1 MRDRAGWDGWAEGAE
16 WVGWAEWII
25 GGIGAGPP
33 GYPRSMIL
41 SVELLPES
49 ALRDAIGVVVR
60 LVEAAG
66 ALIIFLGAV
75 WAFVQFVKA
84 GLRGRDRVAG
94 FNRIRLSLGRFLV
107 LGLEFQLAGDVLR
120 TAVAPSFTEIGQLA
134 AIAAI
139 RTALNYFL
147 GREIAQERA
156 EIARG
161 DEAGRA
167 ERPAGE
173 TSR

>member
-1 MRDRAGWDGWAEGAE
+1 M
-16 WVGWAEWII
+16 
-25 GGIGAGPP
+25 P
-33 GYPRSMIL
+33 L

-49 ALRDAIGVVVR
+49 TLRDAIGLLVR
-60 LVEAAG
+60 AVEGAG

-75 WAFVQFVKA
+75 WAFAQFVMA
-84 GLRGRDRVAG
+84 GARGRGAG

-120 TAVAPSFTEIGQLA
+120 TAVAPSFAEIGQLA
-134 AIAAI
+134 AVAAI

-156 EIARG
+156 ELDQKETESAARPS
-161 DEAGRA
+161 A
-167 ERPAGE
+167 EGHAV
-173 TSR
+173 S